1 MNELITV
8 AQMRAIDAR
17 SAELGVATRTLMEN
31 AGRAVADAICARFSP
46 RKTAVLC
53 GPGANGGDGWVAAR
67 VLQQRGWP
75 VWVETLVPREALRG
89 DAASAAAAFTGETF
103 AVSENNPM
111 AELFVDALFG
121 AGLSRPLE
129 GDAARL
135 AQALPAA
142 RVVAVDAP
150 SGLPGD
156 GDPPQ
161 GPAFGAALTVT
172 FVRKKPAHV
181 LAPGRLLCGETIVA
195 DIGAP
200 AAALAAQDI
209 RLWENAPTLWSIPRP
224 APDAHKHARGHC
236 MVVSGPAHATGAA
249 RLAARA
255 ALRVGAGLVTVLAAG
270 DALAANAAHLTAVM
284 LAETEDAA
292 AIAAAAARAQS
303 IVIGPAA
310 GVDART
316 RQAVEM
322 LAAVQGRRV
331 LDADALTCFADDPA
345 ALSAA
350 LRADDV
356 LTPHP
361 GEFRRLFPDLAAVP
375 RLAAARAAA
384 QRAGAVV
391 LLKGPDTVIAAPDGR
406 AVINATGSPYLATA
420 GSGDVLAGLIGGLLA
435 QGLDGFAAAC
445 CGAWLHGRLGELL
458 GAGLIAEDLP
468 EALPNLL
475 KDLA

>member
-1 MNELITV
+1 
-8 AQMRAIDAR
+8 
-17 SAELGVATRTLMEN
+17 
-31 AGRAVADAICARFSP
+31 
-46 RKTAVLC
+46 
-53 GPGANGGDGWVAAR
+53 
-67 VLQQRGWP
+67 
-75 VWVETLVPREALRG
+75 
-89 DAASAAAAFTGETF
+89 
-103 AVSENNPM
+103 
-111 AELFVDALFG
+111 
-121 AGLSRPLE
+121 
-129 GDAARL
+129 
-135 AQALPAA
+135 
-142 RVVAVDAP
+142 
-150 SGLPGD
+150 
-156 GDPPQ
+156 
-161 GPAFGAALTVT
+161 
-172 FVRKKPAHV
+172 
-181 LAPGRLLCGETIVA
+181 
-195 DIGAP
+195 
-200 AAALAAQDI
+200 
-209 RLWENAPTLWSIPRP
+209 
-224 APDAHKHARGHC
+224 
-236 MVVSGPAHATGAA
+236 
-249 RLAARA
+249 
-255 ALRVGAGLVTVLAAG
+255 
-270 DALAANAAHLTAVM
+270 M